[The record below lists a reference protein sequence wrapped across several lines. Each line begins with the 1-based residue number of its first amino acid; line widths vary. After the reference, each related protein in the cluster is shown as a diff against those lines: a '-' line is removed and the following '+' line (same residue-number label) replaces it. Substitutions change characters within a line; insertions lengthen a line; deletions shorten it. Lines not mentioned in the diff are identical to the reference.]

1 MAVSA
6 DCRISL
12 SVAGQLRGS
21 TRLTGRNWGLVK
33 FCDGEMM
40 GKKLKLKLTQQVQQG
55 SGGNKNVRR
64 HVSMSLT
71 ADVVGELKVSN
82 LNTHQSVC
90 FSSWYI
96 QSYKY
101 AKYNIFE

>member
-1 MAVSA
+1 MAVAA

-21 TRLTGRNWGLVK
+21 TRLAGRNWGLVK

-40 GKKLKLKLTQQVQQG
+40 GKKLKLTQHVQQG

-96 QSYKY
+96 RSYKY

>member
-1 MAVSA
+1 MAVAA
-6 DCRISL
+6 DGWISL
-12 SVAGQLRGS
+12 SVARQLRGA
-21 TRLTGRNWGLVK
+21 TRLAGRNWGLVK

-40 GKKLKLKLTQQVQQG
+40 GKKLKLTQKVQQG

-71 ADVVGELKVSN
+71 ADIVGESKVSN

-90 FSSWYI
+90 SSSWYI

-101 AKYNIFE
+101 AKYDIFE